1 MKKARI
7 FYGWWIVFATNIIC
21 MLGFGTWLYAFGTFF
36 EPMTLEFGWSR
47 AQTSGAASFRSV
59 EGGIAGPV
67 VGWLVDKFGARNVI
81 RGGAVISGL
90 GFMAMA
96 TVNSLLAF
104 YLIYGILISIGM
116 SAMLYIPAF
125 VVIARWFS
133 RKLSFAVSILAIGAG
148 IGGFICTPVAA
159 LLISNFGWRS
169 AFLFI
174 GMAIWVVV
182 IPLSFV
188 IKNNPEDIGLRR
200 DNDPPEEPDEET
212 ATLEAAGTVPSR
224 KKKAIHPDCT
234 LKQAFRTHTFWILSV
249 TFFFQSMAHNVVFV
263 HGVISLTDKGIDYEK
278 AALVIGLLTLV
289 SLIGRIVLG
298 SLGDYVDKRYLLAI
312 AHVMLGSGVLVLAFA
327 KAMPGVYLF
336 IALFGIGF
344 GATIPLM
351 AAIRAEYFGRAY
363 LGRIQGFMSPIV
375 MLAGAIGP
383 VTAGYLFDT
392 TGSYQMAFTIVG
404 MMPFIGGMI
413 ILFSRPAVLPGD
425 PLPVAC

>member
-1 MKKARI
+1 MKKAKI
-7 FYGWWIVFATNIIC
+7 FYGWWIVLATNIIC
-21 MLGFGTWLYAFGTFF
+21 MLGFGTWLYAFGVFF

-81 RGGAVISGL
+81 QGGAVISGL

-96 TVNSLLAF
+96 LVNSLLGF

-133 RKLSFAVSILAIGAG
+133 NKLSFALSILAIGAG
-148 IGGFICTPVAA
+148 IGGFVCTPLAA
-159 LLISNFGWRS
+159 ILISNFGWRS

-174 GMAIWVVV
+174 GIAVWVVV
-182 IPLSFV
+182 LPLTFV
-188 IKNNPEDIGLRR
+188 IKNDPEEIGLRR
-200 DNDPPEEPDEET
+200 DNEPVDEPADASCSVESQN
-212 ATLEAAGTVPSR
+212 EAVESDLSVQ
-224 KKKAIHPDCT
+224 PDIT
-234 LKQAFRTHTFWILSV
+234 LKEAFRMHTFWILAV
-249 TFFFQSMAHNVVFV
+249 TFFFQSMAHNVIFV
-263 HGVISLTDKGIDYEK
+263 HGVISLTDKGISYEK
-278 AALVIGLLTLV
+278 AAFVIGLLTLV

-298 SLGDYVDKRYLLAI
+298 MLGDYIDKRYLMCVAYM
-312 AHVMLGSGVLVLAFA
+312 MLGSGVLVLAYA
-327 KAMPGVYLF
+327 EDMMLVYLF

-351 AAIRAEYFGRAY
+351 AAMRAEYFGRSY
-363 LGRIQGFMSPIV
+363 LGRIQGFMSPVV
-375 MLAGAIGP
+375 MLAGAVGP

-392 TGSYQMAFTIVG
+392 TGSYQTAFTIVG
-404 MMPFIGGMI
+404 LMPFIGGLI
-413 ILFSRPAVLPGD
+413 ILFSRPAILPGQ
-425 PLPVAC
+425 PISPS